1 MSYYKRVEKFVL
13 KRVDLLE
20 SKRVGPVQWVVIFFS
35 IVVFRNLLE
44 SFSGNLPVP
53 EMGSFF
59 LHYPFAFI
67 PQVFYLI
74 IVLSLFSGEHVSK
87 VTKLMLFVW
96 TLTLLPPLI
105 DFLLPAAKPKVIGY
119 LWIPPYRVHEAFL
132 HFFDPFQEFLGST
145 KGIRIQFFVGCILA
159 GWYVY
164 LKSGN
169 IFRTLGCIVIIYA
182 VAIFLYLKPSMYIAI
197 LDLVGIKTSS
207 VSLFVKYGS
216 IMRSNFNLYSFSIA
230 QIDLYVIIL
239 ILALWFALYNKTKFL
254 LLLKNMGSKGAIHFP
269 LLVILGEI
277 LAIKS
282 LYPPDNPFSL
292 KNPMDL
298 LTLITP
304 ILSVFFAYQFAR
316 LIDLMINQKG
326 VPGLPPTELRG
337 VALVFLLISLSSA
350 ITVNYAVLIFV
361 LVFLGAYLFYH
372 IPPFRLQQIFPF
384 SSLLIAFASLM
395 AIMTGYSVLGRLST
409 PQIFP
414 QRVIL
419 LTLIS
424 YFLGINVK
432 DAVTRVENKF
442 TLFSLLKGNK
452 AVIASLVAL
461 SFIIVP
467 FFLVSKVWFTVVS
480 LITGGM
486 SLIFA
491 MQLRKRPLYG
501 VYTCYLLVLLVA
513 FLLGGV
519 RVPAPPVK
527 ATPLQ
532 LAHSYYGKSYERDY
546 KFDHAVVEYQ
556 KAVELGTK
564 DVETY
569 LSLGFLLRQKGN
581 LNGALAI
588 YQRAQQLDPNN
599 PKIYYDLGVTYRRQ
613 GEDEKF
619 LQMMNKADSLDP
631 GFKNIKYELAL
642 YYREKGQ
649 ITQALKIYKDLL
661 QKDSS
666 DVVAANGI
674 GLCYEMM
681 KDYDKAVEQYK
692 RALTIDPNSAPVRE
706 NLARNYLRKGQILEA
721 IEEYKKAIQIDPDR
735 AHLYVGLGSIYEN
748 KGDFKKAISC
758 YKRVIQLNPEAQP
771 IYNQIAICFDKLGDF
786 TRAVRYLR
794 RALRIDPKDMVTHY
808 NLGIIYFHQ
817 GQWGKAEQEF
827 GHANRINPQY
837 PAPLYRLA
845 IIKAIKGEDQQ
856 ALDYLHQAIKNGGEK
871 FKEKAKRERFFA
883 RLKENRRFRELVG
896 PLKND

>member
-1 MSYYKRVEKFVL
+1 MYKKLEEFVL
-13 KRVDLLE
+13 KNIDLLE
-20 SKRVGPVQWVVIFFS
+20 GKRVGPVQWMVIFFS
-35 IVVFRNLLE
+35 IVIFRNLLE
-44 SFSGNLPVP
+44 SFSGNLPIP

-59 LHYPFAFI
+59 LHYPFAFV

-74 IVLSLFSGEHVSK
+74 IVLSVFSGEHISK

-119 LWIPPYRVHEAFL
+119 LWVPPYYVHKAFL
-132 HFFDPFQEFLGST
+132 HFFNPFQEFLGST
-145 KGIRIQFFVGCILA
+145 RGIRIQFFVGCVLA

-164 LKSGN
+164 LKSRN
-169 IFRTLGCIVIIYA
+169 IFRILGCIVIIYV

-216 IMRSNFNLYSFSIA
+216 IMRNNFNLYSFSIA
-230 QIDLYVIIL
+230 QIDLYVIIP
-239 ILALWFALYNKTKFL
+239 ILALWFALYNKTKFV

-277 LAIKS
+277 LAVKS

-304 ILSVFFAYQFAR
+304 VLSVFFAYQFAR

-326 VPGLPPTELRG
+326 VPGLSSAELRG
-337 VALVFLLISLSSA
+337 VALVFLLSSLSLA

-361 LVFLGAYLFYH
+361 LVFLGAYFFYY
-372 IPPFRLQQIFPF
+372 IPPFRLQRIFPF

-395 AIMTGYSVLGRLST
+395 AVMAGYSVLGRLST

-432 DAVTRVENKF
+432 DAITAENKL
-442 TLFSLLKGNK
+442 TLFALLKGNK
-452 AVIASLVAL
+452 LVIASLVAL
-461 SFIIVP
+461 SFIVVP
-467 FFLVSKVWFTVVS
+467 FFLISKAWFTIVS
-480 LITGGM
+480 LITGGL

-491 MQLRKRPLYG
+491 IRLRKRPLYG
-501 VYTCYLLVLLVA
+501 VYTCYLLVLLTA
-513 FLLGGV
+513 FLLGEV

-546 KFDHAVVEYQ
+546 KFDHAIVEYQ
-556 KAVELGTK
+556 KAIELGTE

-581 LNGALAI
+581 LNGALAV
-588 YQRAQQLDPNN
+588 YQRAQQLDPEN
-599 PKIYYDLGVTYRRQ
+599 PKIYYELGVTYRRR

-661 QKDSS
+661 QKDPS
-666 DVVAANGI
+666 DVVAANGM

-692 RALTIDPNSAPVRE
+692 RALAIDPNSAPVRE
-706 NLARNYLRKGQILEA
+706 NLARNYLRKGLVLEA
-721 IEEYKKAIQIDPDR
+721 IEEYEKAIEIDPDR
-735 AHLYVGLGSIYEN
+735 PHLYAGLGSIYEN
-748 KGDFKKAISC
+748 RGDFKKAISC
-758 YKRVIQLNPEAQP
+758 YKRVIQLNPKAQP

-786 TRAVRYLR
+786 TKAVRYFKK
-794 RALRIDPKDMVTHY
+794 ALRIDPNDMVTHY
-808 NLGIIYFHQ
+808 NLGITYFHQ
-817 GQWGKAEQEF
+817 GQWEKAEGEF
-827 GHANRINPQY
+827 GQANKINPKY

-856 ALDYLHQAIKNGGEK
+856 ALDYLQQAIKNGGEK
-871 FKEKAKRERFFA
+871 FKEKAKGERFFA
-883 RLKENRRFRELVG
+883 RLKENKRFKELVG
-896 PLKND
+896 SLKND